1 MHGRAVLLQL
11 MCHSQRKNYIRE
23 IKEQGR
29 EKGYEAHLFLAL
41 LNGTGTQDGA
51 SVERPGLWAG
61 MFVSLSLQVNGKHE
75 ACGKEGSVS
84 ARVKSLVLLTE
95 ISPSLE
101 KGAQERNE

>member
-1 MHGRAVLLQL
+1 MDGRAVLLQL
-11 MCHSQRKNYIRE
+11 TCHSQRKKYIWE

-29 EKGYEAHLFLAL
+29 EKGYEAHLFLVL
-41 LNGTGTQDGA
+41 LNGIGTQDGA
-51 SVERPGLWAG
+51 SAERPGLWAG

-75 ACGKEGSVS
+75 ACRKEGSVS
-84 ARVKSLVLLTE
+84 AKVKSLVLLTE